1 MQTPVATTAY
11 YSAVIAMRV
20 AEIKF
25 STFVHM
31 LLFRLKAELLSN
43 VKKTKDILMYI
54 SFMGD
59 NTP

>member
-1 MQTPVATTAY
+1 MATTAY

-20 AEIKF
+20 AEEKYC
-25 STFVHM
+25 TFAHM
-31 LLFRLKAELLSN
+31 LLFRFKAELLSK
-43 VKKTKDILMYI
+43 VMKTKDILMYF